1 MKFAFYLL
9 MLTLILP
16 LRVLADSESQAG
28 SRQVIIKISRIPT
41 SSRPRIPSYQRVDAS
56 FDNGILHIEF
66 KKPEGMASVELFTI
80 DNSTQL
86 TRDFDTSDPYDLK
99 TGDIALPAEFTI
111 STDLLNEYSG
121 LIFEDQ

>member
-1 MKFAFYLL
+1 

-16 LRVLADSESQAG
+16 LRVLADSASQAG

>member
-1 MKFAFYLL
+1 MKPIFYLL
-9 MLTLILP
+9 LINLLFP
-16 LRVLADSESQAG
+16 LWVYGDSNNGNISNLKV
-28 SRQVIIKISRIPT
+28 VIKKSNPT